1 MKLIVGLGNPGAQ
14 YEKTRH
20 NIGFQILDLIQAQ
33 LQKQFTFNSKFEC
46 FELKEKTNNENVIFI
61 KPTTYMNLSGNA
73 LIKVKNYFKVDT
85 ADILVIVDDINLPL
99 GSVRIRESGSAGGHN
114 GLKSIEA
121 VLGTNQYKRIK
132 IGCGKPNADVDLKD
146 YVLANF
152 SKAEQDILTKEVYP
166 VAVDAIFAF
175 IYGVEFHRITSK
187 YNINAWFKTSWF
199 FKRCI

>member
-20 NIGFQILDLIQAQ
+20 NIGFQILDLIQTQ

-46 FELKEKTNNENVIFI
+46 FELKEKINKENVIFI

-73 LIKVKNYFKVDT
+73 LIKVKNYFKVET
-85 ADILVIVDDINLPL
+85 SDILVIVDDINLPL

-132 IGCGKPNADVDLKD
+132 IGCGKPNVDVDLKD

-175 IYGVEFHRITSK
+175 IYGVEFHKITSK
-187 YNINAWFKTSWF
+187 YNINA
-199 FKRCI
+199 

>member
-20 NIGFQILDLIQAQ
+20 NIGFQILDLIETQ

-46 FELKEKTNNENVIFI
+46 FELKEKINNENVVFI

-85 ADILVIVDDINLPL
+85 ADILVVVDDINLPL

-121 VLGTNQYKRIK
+121 VLGTTQYKRIK

-146 YVLANF
+146 YVLTNF
-152 SKAEQDILTKEVYP
+152 SKAEQDTLTKEVYP
-166 VAVDAIFAF
+166 VATDAIYAF
-175 IYGVEFHRITSK
+175 ISGVEFHKITSK
-187 YNINAWFKTSWF
+187 YNINA
-199 FKRCI
+199 

>member
-20 NIGFQILDLIQAQ
+20 NIGFQILDLIQIQ
-33 LQKQFTFNSKFEC
+33 FQKQFTFNSKFEC
-46 FELKEKTNNENVIFI
+46 FELKEKINNENVVFI

-132 IGCGKPNADVDLKD
+132 IGCGKPNVDIDLKD

-175 IYGVEFHRITSK
+175 IYSVEFHKITSK
-187 YNINAWFKTSWF
+187 YNINAWFKTP
-199 FKRCI
+199 

>member
-1 MKLIVGLGNPGAQ
+1 MKLIVGLGNPGVH

-20 NIGFQILDLIQAQ
+20 NIGFQILDLIKTQ
-33 LQKQFTFNSKFEC
+33 LQKQFSFNSKFEC
-46 FELKEKTNNENVIFI
+46 FELKEKINNENVVFI

-73 LIKVKNYFKVDT
+73 LVKVKNYFKVET

-187 YNINAWFKTSWF
+187 YNINA
-199 FKRCI
+199 

>member
-20 NIGFQILDLIQAQ
+20 NIGFQILDLIQTQ
-33 LQKQFTFNSKFEC
+33 FQKQFSFNSKFEC
-46 FELKEKTNNENVIFI
+46 FELKEKINNENVILI

-132 IGCGKPNADVDLKD
+132 IGCGKPNVDVDLKD

-187 YNINAWFKTSWF
+187 YNINA
-199 FKRCI
+199 

>member
-46 FELKEKTNNENVIFI
+46 FELKEKINNENAVFI

-99 GSVRIRESGSAGGHN
+99 GSVRIRESGSSGGHN

-132 IGCGKPNADVDLKD
+132 IGCGKPNVDVDLKD

-152 SKAEQDILTKEVYP
+152 SKAEQDTLTKEVYP

-175 IYGVEFHRITSK
+175 IYGVEFLKITSK
-187 YNINAWFKTSWF
+187 YNINA
-199 FKRCI
+199 

>member
-20 NIGFQILDLIQAQ
+20 NIGFQILDLIQIQ

-46 FELKEKTNNENVIFI
+46 FELKVKINNENVIFI

-132 IGCGKPNADVDLKD
+132 IGCGKPSVDADLKD

-152 SKAEQDILTKEVYP
+152 SKAEQDTLTKEVYP
-166 VAVDAIFAF
+166 VAVEAISAF

-187 YNINAWFKTSWF
+187 YNINA
-199 FKRCI
+199 

>member
-20 NIGFQILDLIQAQ
+20 NIGFQILDLIETK

-46 FELKEKTNNENVIFI
+46 FELKEKINNENVVFI

-121 VLGTNQYKRIK
+121 VLGTTQYKRIK

-152 SKAEQDILTKEVYP
+152 SKVEQDTLTKEVYP
-166 VAVDAIFAF
+166 VATDAISAF
-175 IYGVEFHRITSK
+175 ISGVEFHKITSK
-187 YNINAWFKTSWF
+187 YNINAWFKTS
-199 FKRCI
+199 

>member
-20 NIGFQILDLIQAQ
+20 NIGFQILDLIQTQ
-33 LQKQFTFNSKFEC
+33 FQKQFTFNSKFEC
-46 FELKEKTNNENVIFI
+46 FELKEKINNENVIFI
-61 KPTTYMNLSGNA
+61 KPTTFMNLSGNA

-132 IGCGKPNADVDLKD
+132 IGCGKPNVDVDLKD

-187 YNINAWFKTSWF
+187 YNINA
-199 FKRCI
+199 

>member
-1 MKLIVGLGNPGAQ
+1 MKLIVGLGNPGTQ

-20 NIGFQILDLIQAQ
+20 NIGFQILDLIQTQ
-33 LQKQFTFNSKFEC
+33 FQKQFSFNSKFEC
-46 FELKEKTNNENVIFI
+46 FELKEKINNENVIFI
-61 KPTTYMNLSGNA
+61 KPTTYMNLSGSA

-85 ADILVIVDDINLPL
+85 VDILVIVDDINLPL

-114 GLKSIEA
+114 GLKSIET

-132 IGCGKPNADVDLKD
+132 IGCGKPNFDVDLKD

-187 YNINAWFKTSWF
+187 YNINA
-199 FKRCI
+199 

>member
-20 NIGFQILDLIQAQ
+20 NIGFQILDLIQAR
-33 LQKQFTFNSKFEC
+33 LQKQFSFNSKFEC
-46 FELKEKTNNENVIFI
+46 FELKEKINNENVIFI

-73 LIKVKNYFKVDT
+73 LIKVKNYFKVET
-85 ADILVIVDDINLPL
+85 VDILVIVDDINLPL
-99 GSVRIRESGSAGGHN
+99 GSVRIRESGSPGGHN

-132 IGCGKPNADVDLKD
+132 IGCGKPNVDVDLKD

-152 SKAEQDILTKEVYP
+152 SKVEQDILTKEVYP
-166 VAVDAIFAF
+166 VAVEAISAF
-175 IYGVEFHRITSK
+175 IYGVEFHKITSK
-187 YNINAWFKTSWF
+187 YNINAWFKTP
-199 FKRCI
+199 

>member
-20 NIGFQILDLIQAQ
+20 NIGFQILDLIQTQ
-33 LQKQFTFNSKFEC
+33 FQKQFTFNSKFEC
-46 FELKEKTNNENVIFI
+46 FELKEKINNENVFFI

-85 ADILVIVDDINLPL
+85 ADILVIVDDINLPI
-99 GSVRIRESGSAGGHN
+99 GSVRIRESGSTGGHN
-114 GLKSIEA
+114 GLKSIEM

-132 IGCGKPNADVDLKD
+132 IGCGKPNVDVDLKD

-152 SKAEQDILTKEVYP
+152 SKAEQDTLTKEVYP
-166 VAVDAIFAF
+166 VAVEAISAF
-175 IYGVEFHRITSK
+175 IYGVEFHKITSK
-187 YNINAWFKTSWF
+187 YNINA
-199 FKRCI
+199 

>member
-20 NIGFQILDLIQAQ
+20 NIGFQILDLIETQ

-46 FELKEKTNNENVIFI
+46 FELKEKINNENVILI

-73 LIKVKNYFKVDT
+73 LIKVKNYFKVDI

-114 GLKSIEA
+114 GLKSIES
-121 VLGTNQYKRIK
+121 VLGTTQYKRIK
-132 IGCGKPNADVDLKD
+132 IGCGKPNVDVDLKD

-152 SKAEQDILTKEVYP
+152 SKAEKDILTKEVYP
-166 VAVDAIFAF
+166 VATDAISAF
-175 IYGVEFHRITSK
+175 ISGVEFHKITSK
-187 YNINAWFKTSWF
+187 YNINA
-199 FKRCI
+199 

>member
-1 MKLIVGLGNPGAQ
+1 MKLIVGLGNPGVQ

-20 NIGFQILDLIQAQ
+20 NIGFQILDLIQTQ

-46 FELKEKTNNENVIFI
+46 FELKEKINNENVIFI

-121 VLGTNQYKRIK
+121 VLGINQYKRIK
-132 IGCGKPNADVDLKD
+132 IGCGKPNVDVDLKD

-187 YNINAWFKTSWF
+187 YNINAWFKTP
-199 FKRCI
+199 

>member
-20 NIGFQILDLIQAQ
+20 NIGFQILDLIETQ
-33 LQKQFTFNSKFEC
+33 LQKQFSFNSKFEC
-46 FELKEKTNNENVIFI
+46 FELKEKINNENIVFI

-121 VLGTNQYKRIK
+121 VLGTTQYKRIK
-132 IGCGKPNADVDLKD
+132 IGCGKPNVDVDLKD

-152 SKAEQDILTKEVYP
+152 SKAEQDTLTKEVYP
-166 VAVDAIFAF
+166 VAVAAISAF
-175 IYGVEFHRITSK
+175 ISGVEFHKITSK
-187 YNINAWFKTSWF
+187 YNINAWFKTS
-199 FKRCI
+199 

>member
-20 NIGFQILDLIQAQ
+20 NIGFQILDLIQAK

-46 FELKEKTNNENVIFI
+46 FELKEKINNENVIFI

-73 LIKVKNYFKVDT
+73 LIKVKNYFKVET
-85 ADILVIVDDINLPL
+85 TDILVIVDDINLPL

-132 IGCGKPNADVDLKD
+132 IGCGKPNVDVDLKD

-166 VAVDAIFAF
+166 IAVDAIFAF
-175 IYGVEFHRITSK
+175 IYGVEFHKITSK
-187 YNINAWFKTSWF
+187 HNINA
-199 FKRCI
+199 

>member
-14 YEKTRH
+14 YDKTRH
-20 NIGFQILDLIQAQ
+20 NIGFQILDLIQTQ
-33 LQKQFTFNSKFEC
+33 FQKQFTFNSKFEC
-46 FELKEKTNNENVIFI
+46 FELKEKINNENVIFI
-61 KPTTYMNLSGNA
+61 KPTTFMNLSGNA

-132 IGCGKPNADVDLKD
+132 IGCGKPNVDVDLKD

-187 YNINAWFKTSWF
+187 YNINA
-199 FKRCI
+199 

>member
-20 NIGFQILDLIQAQ
+20 NIGFQILDLIQTQ
-33 LQKQFTFNSKFEC
+33 FQKQFSFNSKFEC
-46 FELKEKTNNENVIFI
+46 FELKEKINNENVIFI

-132 IGCGKPNADVDLKD
+132 IGCGKPNVDVDLKD

-187 YNINAWFKTSWF
+187 YNINAWFKTP
-199 FKRCI
+199 

>member
-20 NIGFQILDLIQAQ
+20 NIGFQILDLIQTQ
-33 LQKQFTFNSKFEC
+33 FQKQFTFNSKFEC
-46 FELKEKTNNENVIFI
+46 FELKEKINNENVIFI

-132 IGCGKPNADVDLKD
+132 IGCGKPNVDVDLKD

-175 IYGVEFHRITSK
+175 IYGVEFRRITSK
-187 YNINAWFKTSWF
+187 YNINAWFKTP
-199 FKRCI
+199 

>member
-20 NIGFQILDLIQAQ
+20 NIGFQILDLIQTQ

-46 FELKEKTNNENVIFI
+46 FELKEKINNENVIFI

-132 IGCGKPNADVDLKD
+132 IGCGKPNVDVDLKD
-146 YVLANF
+146 YVLTNF
-152 SKAEQDILTKEVYP
+152 SKAEQDTLTKEVYP

-175 IYGVEFHRITSK
+175 IYGVEFHKITSK
-187 YNINAWFKTSWF
+187 YNINA
-199 FKRCI
+199 

>member
-1 MKLIVGLGNPGAQ
+1 MKLIVGLGNPGTQ

-20 NIGFQILDLIQAQ
+20 NIGFQILDLIQIQ
-33 LQKQFTFNSKFEC
+33 FQKQFTFNSKLEC
-46 FELKEKTNNENVIFI
+46 FELKEKINNENVIFI

-99 GSVRIRESGSAGGHN
+99 CSVRIRESGSAGGHN

-132 IGCGKPNADVDLKD
+132 IGCGKPNVDVDLKD

-187 YNINAWFKTSWF
+187 YNINA
-199 FKRCI
+199 

>member
-1 MKLIVGLGNPGAQ
+1 MKLIVGLGNPGTQ
-14 YEKTRH
+14 YDKTRH
-20 NIGFQILDLIQAQ
+20 NIGFQILDLIQTQ
-33 LQKQFTFNSKFEC
+33 FQKQFTFNSKFEC
-46 FELKEKTNNENVIFI
+46 FELKEKINNENVIFI

-85 ADILVIVDDINLPL
+85 ADILAVVDDINLPL

-132 IGCGKPNADVDLKD
+132 IGCGKPNVDVDLKD

-187 YNINAWFKTSWF
+187 YNINA
-199 FKRCI
+199 

>member
-1 MKLIVGLGNPGAQ
+1 MKLIVGLGNPGVQ

-20 NIGFQILDLIQAQ
+20 NIGFQILDLIETQ

-46 FELKEKTNNENVIFI
+46 FELKEKINNENIILI

-85 ADILVIVDDINLPL
+85 TDILVIVDDINLPL

-121 VLGTNQYKRIK
+121 VLGTTQYKRIK
-132 IGCGKPNADVDLKD
+132 IGCGKPNVDVDLKD

-152 SKAEQDILTKEVYP
+152 SKSEQDTLTKEVYT
-166 VAVDAIFAF
+166 VAVDAISAF
-175 IYGVEFHRITSK
+175 ISGVEFHKITSK
-187 YNINAWFKTSWF
+187 YNINA
-199 FKRCI
+199 

>member
-14 YEKTRH
+14 YDKTRH
-20 NIGFQILDLIQAQ
+20 NIGFQILDLIQTQ
-33 LQKQFTFNSKFEC
+33 FQKQFTFNSKFEC
-46 FELKEKTNNENVIFI
+46 FELKEKINNENVIFI
-61 KPTTYMNLSGNA
+61 KPTTYMNFSGNA

-132 IGCGKPNADVDLKD
+132 IGCGKPNVGVDLKD

-166 VAVDAIFAF
+166 IAVDAIFAF
-175 IYGVEFHRITSK
+175 IYGVEFHKITSK
-187 YNINAWFKTSWF
+187 YNINA
-199 FKRCI
+199 

>member
-20 NIGFQILDLIQAQ
+20 NIGFQILDLIETQ

-46 FELKEKTNNENVIFI
+46 FELKEKINHENIILI

-114 GLKSIEA
+114 GLKNIEA
-121 VLGTNQYKRIK
+121 VLGTTQYKRIK
-132 IGCGKPNADVDLKD
+132 IGCGKPNIDVDLKD

-152 SKAEQDILTKEVYP
+152 TKTEQDTLTKEVYP

-175 IYGVEFHRITSK
+175 ISGVVFHKITSK
-187 YNINAWFKTSWF
+187 YNINA
-199 FKRCI
+199 

>member
-14 YEKTRH
+14 YDKTRH
-20 NIGFQILDLIQAQ
+20 NIGFQILDLIQTQ
-33 LQKQFTFNSKFEC
+33 FQKQFTFNSKFEC
-46 FELKEKTNNENVIFI
+46 FELKEKINNENVIFI
-61 KPTTYMNLSGNA
+61 KPTTYMNFSGNA

-132 IGCGKPNADVDLKD
+132 IGCGKPNVGVDLKD

-166 VAVDAIFAF
+166 IAVDAIFAF
-175 IYGVEFHRITSK
+175 IYGVEFHKITSK
-187 YNINAWFKTSWF
+187 YNINAWFKTP
-199 FKRCI
+199 

>member
-187 YNINAWFKTSWF
+187 YNINA
-199 FKRCI
+199 

>member
-20 NIGFQILDLIQAQ
+20 NIGFQILDLIQTQ
-33 LQKQFTFNSKFEC
+33 FQKQFSFNSKFEC
-46 FELKEKTNNENVIFI
+46 FELKEKINNENVIFI

-132 IGCGKPNADVDLKD
+132 IGCGKPNVDVDLKD

-187 YNINAWFKTSWF
+187 YNINA
-199 FKRCI
+199 

>member
-20 NIGFQILDLIQAQ
+20 NIGFQILDLIETQ

-46 FELKEKTNNENVIFI
+46 FELKEKINNENVVFI

-85 ADILVIVDDINLPL
+85 ADILVVVDDINLPL

-121 VLGTNQYKRIK
+121 VLGTTQYKRIK
-132 IGCGKPNADVDLKD
+132 IGCSKPNADVDLKD
-146 YVLANF
+146 YVLTNF
-152 SKAEQDILTKEVYP
+152 SKAEQDTLTKEVYP
-166 VAVDAIFAF
+166 VATDAIYAF
-175 IYGVEFHRITSK
+175 ISGVEFHKITSK
-187 YNINAWFKTSWF
+187 YNINA
-199 FKRCI
+199 

>member
-1 MKLIVGLGNPGAQ
+1 MKLIVGLGNPGVE

-20 NIGFQILDLIQAQ
+20 NIGFQILDLIQTH

-46 FELKEKTNNENVIFI
+46 FELKEKISSENVIFI

-114 GLKSIEA
+114 GLKSIES

-132 IGCGKPNADVDLKD
+132 IGCGKPDTNVDLKD
-146 YVLANF
+146 YVLGNF
-152 SKAEQDILTKEVYP
+152 SKSEQDTLVKEVYP
-166 VAVDAIFAF
+166 KAIEAVTAF
-175 IYGVEFHRITSK
+175 ISGVDFHKITSK
-187 YNINAWFKTSWF
+187 YNINA
-199 FKRCI
+199 

>member
-20 NIGFQILDLIQAQ
+20 NIGFQILDLIRAQ

-46 FELKEKTNNENVIFI
+46 FELKEKINNENVIFI

-132 IGCGKPNADVDLKD
+132 IGCGKPNVDVDLKD

-187 YNINAWFKTSWF
+187 YNINA
-199 FKRCI
+199 

>member
-20 NIGFQILDLIQAQ
+20 NIGFQIIDLIQAQ
-33 LQKQFTFNSKFEC
+33 LQKHFTFNSKFEC
-46 FELKEKTNNENVIFI
+46 FELKEKINNENVVFI

-73 LIKVKNYFKVDT
+73 LIKVKNYFKVET
-85 ADILVIVDDINLPL
+85 VDILVIVDDINLPL

-114 GLKSIEA
+114 GLKSIEE

-132 IGCGKPNADVDLKD
+132 IGCGKPNVDVDLKD

-152 SKAEQDILTKEVYP
+152 SKVEQDILTKEVYP

-175 IYGVEFHRITSK
+175 IYGVDFHKITSK
-187 YNINAWFKTSWF
+187 YNINA
-199 FKRCI
+199 

>member
-1 MKLIVGLGNPGAQ
+1 MRLIVGLGNPGAQ

-20 NIGFQILDLIQAQ
+20 NIGFQILDLIQTQ
-33 LQKQFTFNSKFEC
+33 FQKQFSFNSKFEC
-46 FELKEKTNNENVIFI
+46 FELKEKINNENVIFI

-132 IGCGKPNADVDLKD
+132 IGCGKPNVDVDLKD

-175 IYGVEFHRITSK
+175 IYGIEFHRITSK
-187 YNINAWFKTSWF
+187 YNINA
-199 FKRCI
+199 

>member
-1 MKLIVGLGNPGAQ
+1 MKLIVGLGNPGVQ

-33 LQKQFTFNSKFEC
+33 LQKQFSFNSKFVC
-46 FELKEKTNNENVIFI
+46 FELKEKINNENVIFI

-132 IGCGKPNADVDLKD
+132 IGCGKPNVDVDLKD

-187 YNINAWFKTSWF
+187 YNINA
-199 FKRCI
+199 

>member
-14 YEKTRH
+14 YDKTRH
-20 NIGFQILDLIQAQ
+20 NIGFQILDLIQTQ
-33 LQKQFTFNSKFEC
+33 FQKQFTFNSKFEC
-46 FELKEKTNNENVIFI
+46 FELKEKINNENFIFI
-61 KPTTYMNLSGNA
+61 KPTTYMNFSGNA

-132 IGCGKPNADVDLKD
+132 IGCGKPNVGVDLKD

-166 VAVDAIFAF
+166 IAVDAIFAF

-187 YNINAWFKTSWF
+187 YNINA
-199 FKRCI
+199 

>member
-20 NIGFQILDLIQAQ
+20 NIGFQILDLIETK

-46 FELKEKTNNENVIFI
+46 FELKEKINNENVVFI

-121 VLGTNQYKRIK
+121 VLGTTQYKRIK

-152 SKAEQDILTKEVYP
+152 SKVEQDTLTKEVYP
-166 VAVDAIFAF
+166 VATDAISAF
-175 IYGVEFHRITSK
+175 ISGVEFHKITSK
-187 YNINAWFKTSWF
+187 YNINA
-199 FKRCI
+199 